1 LLGAFKT
8 QEERQMKV
16 LILVIFAVLAC
27 TPYLWN
33 GYKLAGCDFE
43 SDYKC
48 EVIHTIGAVIPPAAF
63 ITVWFDDDRT

>member
-1 LLGAFKT
+1 
-8 QEERQMKV
+8 MKLSMIMILA
-16 LILVIFAVLAC
+16 LILF

-48 EVIHTIGAVIPPAAF
+48 ELIHGIGVVVPPTAF
-63 ITVWFDDDRT
+63 ITVWFDDDRS